1 MTRSERQRGV
11 QHSQHA
17 GMDPPGEV
25 AKQSAFDN
33 VATQN
38 ISRGSFAYVDQRGV
52 SASEHGRPVQHALLL
67 FNAESFP
74 ACSSAG
80 RGMSTRRPSAPI
92 RFCAPASTG
101 NPGVRGA
108 YALRFTS
115 QQHCC
120 LSGNTVVRVEKP
132 MTVTTNDIEARLAA
146 VLEEAF
152 EAGVGIYNERGF
164 KRRIG
169 YGNRPAV
176 IHIDLA
182 NAWTRPGHP
191 FTCAGMDQIIPNVQ
205 RINDAAR
212 AKGVPVFYTTNVYR
226 NRDAA
231 SGTND
236 MGLWYSKIPT
246 ETLPADSYWAQ
257 IDDRIAPAEGEVVIE
272 KNRASAFPG
281 TNLELFLTSNR
292 IDTLIVTGAT
302 AAGCVRHTVEDA
314 IAKGFRPI
322 IPRETI
328 GDRVPGVVQWNLYD
342 IDNKF
347 GDVESTDSVVQYL
360 NDLPQFSETV
370 PKTLSDPQPEV
381 QAPSDPA

>member
-1 MTRSERQRGV
+1 MTE
-11 QHSQHA
+11 
-17 GMDPPGEV
+17 
-25 AKQSAFDN
+25 
-33 VATQN
+33 ATDT
-38 ISRGSFAYVDQRGV
+38 F
-52 SASEHGRPVQHALLL
+52 
-67 FNAESFP
+67 
-74 ACSSAG
+74 
-80 RGMSTRRPSAPI
+80 
-92 RFCAPASTG
+92 
-101 NPGVRGA
+101 
-108 YALRFTS
+108 
-115 QQHCC
+115 
-120 LSGNTVVRVEKP
+120 
-132 MTVTTNDIEARLAA
+132 NDIEARLAA

-152 EAGVGIYNERGF
+152 EAGTSIYNERGF
-164 KRRIG
+164 KRRVG

-191 FTCAGMDQIIPNVQ
+191 FSCPGMETIIPNVQ
-205 RINDAAR
+205 RINEAAR

-226 NRDAA
+226 NRDAT

-347 GDVESTDSVVQYL
+347 GDVESTDSVVDYL
-360 NDLPQFSETV
+360 NALPRFEDTV

-381 QAPSDPA
+381 EAPADPV